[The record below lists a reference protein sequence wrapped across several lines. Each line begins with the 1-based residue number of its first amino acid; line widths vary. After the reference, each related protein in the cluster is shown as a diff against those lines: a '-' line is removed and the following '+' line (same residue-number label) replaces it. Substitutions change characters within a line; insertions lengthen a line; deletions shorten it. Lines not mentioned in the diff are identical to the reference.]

1 MCERSSMCWSVSDWT
16 SILTIDRHRIL
27 ESQKK
32 TKQKKHDVMC
42 RPMELYDKN
51 MKYVL
56 SSPKTFFLIKLL
68 NHLGI

>member
-1 MCERSSMCWSVSDWT
+1 
-16 SILTIDRHRIL
+16 
-27 ESQKK
+27 
-32 TKQKKHDVMC
+32 MC

-68 NHLGI
+68 NHLGIQYLMSESVYAWKKTKPMNFANTGRNAQVPNQLTI